1 MTPPSFSIVT
11 PSFQQ
16 GRFIRATIDSV
27 LSQASA
33 IDLEYFV
40 ADGGST
46 DDTVAV
52 LRSYGSALTWVSE
65 RDGGQADAV
74 NKGLRRATGRIIGWL
89 NSDDVYEPGALASA
103 LRIFEAHS
111 DVDVVYGCAD
121 YIDESGRRRGEYR
134 VQPFDHELLKREC
147 FIAQPALFFRREV
160 VERFGEI
167 DPGLHYALDYEYWL
181 RLAAGGARFHFL
193 QQRLAS
199 CRVHPAAKT
208 ESGKMTH
215 SRECIAVTQRH
226 AGTSPPWLF
235 QNIGKEGA
243 ARVGL
248 DIERHPFLYRAV
260 ASIGMYGAVLA
271 YAPRELPQV
280 LRWQWGRHWGAN
292 RG

>member
-27 LSQASA
+27 LSQASST
-33 IDLEYFV
+33 DLEYFI

-46 DDTVAV
+46 DDTVAI
-52 LRSYGSALTWVSE
+52 LRSYGNAFSWVSE
-65 RDGGQADAV
+65 RDGGQGDAV

-103 LRIFEAHS
+103 LRVFDADP

-121 YIDESGRRRGEYR
+121 YIDESGRRLGEYR

-147 FIAQPALFFRREV
+147 FIAQPALFFRRDV

-167 DPGLHYALDYEYWL
+167 DAGLHFALDYEYWL
-181 RLAAGGARFHFL
+181 RLAGGGARFHFL
-193 QQRLAS
+193 RERLAS

-208 ESGKMTH
+208 ESGKIPH

-226 AGTSPPWLF
+226 TGASPPWLF
-235 QNIGKEGA
+235 QNIGKEWA
-243 ARVGL
+243 ARAGL
-248 DIERHPFLYRAV
+248 DLERDPLLYRSV
-260 ASIGMYGAVLA
+260 ASIGMYAAALA
-271 YAPRELPQV
+271 YAPRALRDV
-280 LRWQWGRHWGAN
+280 LRWQFGRHWGRN
-292 RG
+292 RR

>member
-27 LSQASA
+27 LSQASS

-52 LRSYGSALTWVSE
+52 LRSYGNALTWISE

-103 LRIFEAHS
+103 LRIFEAHP

-121 YIDESGRRRGEYR
+121 YIDESGRRLGEYR
-134 VQPFDHELLKREC
+134 VQSFDHAAARDGRRC
-147 FIAQPALFFRREV
+147 WYRPSASAIAMP
-160 VERFGEI
+160 
-167 DPGLHYALDYEYWL
+167 
-181 RLAAGGARFHFL
+181 
-193 QQRLAS
+193 QRCAS
-199 CRVHPAAKT
+199 CR
-208 ESGKMTH
+208 SI
-215 SRECIAVTQRH
+215 SR
-226 AGTSPPWLF
+226 
-235 QNIGKEGA
+235 
-243 ARVGL
+243 RV
-248 DIERHPFLYRAV
+248 R
-260 ASIGMYGAVLA
+260 
-271 YAPRELPQV
+271 
-280 LRWQWGRHWGAN
+280 
-292 RG
+292 